1 MPAAALAEDEPFWA
15 AVRTKFRLNPDYIN
29 LENGYHC
36 FQPEVVLEQFI
47 GHVRHVNFL
56 GSRYMRTVRVDDKQ
70 RVRTQLAA
78 LAGCSSAELII
89 TRNTTESLDTV
100 IAGFDW
106 KPGDEAVMAN
116 QDYGAMIDQFKLQ
129 ARRHGMV
136 NRFIDIPLNPA
147 SDDDVVQ
154 VYAQAITPKT
164 RLLMICHMVN
174 ITGHVLP
181 VRAICDMAHA
191 RGVQVMVD
199 GAHAFAHLDFKIPDL
214 HCDYYGASLHKWL
227 SVPLGAGILYVKKER
242 IAGLWP
248 LYGDGTP
255 DDDILKLNH
264 TGTHPCHTDLGI
276 EDAIVFHEA
285 IGAARKEA
293 RLRNLQRYWSD
304 QVRGQPKFILNTP
317 ADPMRSCGI
326 ANVGIEGVKPGDL
339 MNVLFERHKIW
350 TVAIDGVGVHGVR
363 VTPQVYITTAELDAF
378 VKALRA
384 IAAQRAATG
393 CPRTSRAATSSHP
406 PLREW
411 EEARNHRR

>member
-1 MPAAALAEDEPFWA
+1 MNKRDFLRTMGGVSAGLVFGPELLAQYAAVPAATLAEEEPFWA
-15 AVRTKFRLNPDYIN
+15 AVRAKFKLNPDYIN
-29 LENGYHC
+29 LENGYYC
-36 FQPEVVLEQFI
+36 FQPEEVLDGFM
-47 GHVRHVNFL
+47 GHVRRINYM
-56 GSRYMRTVRVDDKQ
+56 GSRYMRTVKDEDKL
-70 RVRTQLAA
+70 RVRTKLAA
-78 LAGCSSAELII
+78 LAGCSPAELII

-116 QDYGAMIDQFKLQ
+116 QDYGAMLDQFRLQ
-129 ARRHGMV
+129 ARRFGMI
-136 NRFIDIPLNPA
+136 NRFVDVPINPA
-147 SDDDVVQ
+147 SDDEVVQ
-154 VYAQAITPKT
+154 VYAKAITPKT

-248 LYGDGTP
+248 VYGDGAP
-255 DDDILKLNH
+255 DDDIRKLNH

-276 EDAIVFHEA
+276 ENAIVFHEA
-285 IGAARKEA
+285 IGIARKEA
-293 RLRNLQRYWSD
+293 RLRYLQRYWSD

-317 ADPMRSCGI
+317 ADPAHSCGI
-326 ANVGIEGVKPGDL
+326 ANVGIEGVKPADL
-339 MNVLFERHKIW
+339 MKILFETHKIW
-350 TVAIDGVGVHGVR
+350 TVAIDGNGVHGVR
-363 VTPQVYITTAELDAF
+363 VTPQVYTTTAELDAF
-378 VKALRA
+378 VKALKT
-384 IAAQRAATG
+384 IAA
-393 CPRTSRAATSSHP
+393 
-406 PLREW
+406 
-411 EEARNHRR
+411 